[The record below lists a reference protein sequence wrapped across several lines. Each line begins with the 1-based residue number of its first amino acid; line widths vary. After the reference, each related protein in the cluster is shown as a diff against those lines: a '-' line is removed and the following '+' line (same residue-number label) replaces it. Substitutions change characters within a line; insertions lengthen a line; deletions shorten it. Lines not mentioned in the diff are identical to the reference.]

1 MRRNVKE
8 LLSSAKDASELML
21 DLAFAS
27 VFFDDDDLAQEV
39 IRLEDLM
46 DEAVYELRITC
57 MLAARSVEDAELL
70 ADVLGMVGAIEEIG
84 DAAEDIARIV
94 LRDLGVPEELRDD
107 LRHAQEVTA
116 RVKLRPGTTLAGAT
130 LRDLALPADT
140 GMWVIALRREVEW
153 IHGPGPDTALVEGD
167 VLFLQGPS
175 EGVDLVRVR
184 AGGEPYR
191 LKPPA
196 APDTKKLSDL
206 DRAVD
211 ILVELKDTAE
221 AAVGLAYSAIL
232 FHDRGLASEVSG
244 AEDKCDQLFHDLQRW
259 VLRAVKDLD
268 DPEDVDQLRGLL
280 QIGQSAEA
288 IADAAQEMTRLVE
301 HGEHV
306 HPVVSAALRDTD
318 EIVADAAVRAGAPG
332 VGRTLRELRLRTN
345 TGMEVLAL
353 QRGGRWIYQP
363 RASRELQDGDR
374 LLAIGPEEGIPRLRE
389 ITGDRREPAE
399 DEYGD
404 EPAY

>member
-8 LLSSAKDASELML
+8 LISSAKDASELML

-27 VFFDDDDLAQEV
+27 VFFDDSDLAQEV
-39 IRLEDLM
+39 IRLEDRM
-46 DEAVYELRITC
+46 DDAVHELRVLC
-57 MLAARSVEDAELL
+57 MLAARSLQDAEQL
-70 ADVLGMVGAIEEIG
+70 ADVLSMGGAMEEIG

-116 RVKLRPGTTLAGAT
+116 RVKLRPGSALAGAT
-130 LRDLALPADT
+130 LRDVALPAET

-153 IHGPGPDTALVEGD
+153 IHGPGPETSLVDGD
-167 VLFLQGPS
+167 VLFLQGPA

-184 AGGEPYR
+184 AGGEPYGLR
-191 LKPPA
+191 PPA
-196 APDTKKLSDL
+196 QGKRLTDL

-232 FHDRGLASEVSG
+232 YHDLGLAAEVRG
-244 AEDKCDQLFHDLQRW
+244 AEDKCDQLYHDLQRW
-259 VLRAVKDLD
+259 VLRAVRDLEDPDDLD
-268 DPEDVDQLRGLL
+268 ELRSLL

-301 HGEHV
+301 HGDAV
-306 HPVVSAALRDTD
+306 HPVITAALRDTD
-318 EIVADAAVRAGAPG
+318 EIVADAFVNAGAPAE
-332 VGRTLRELRLRTN
+332 GRTLRELRLRTN

-353 QRGGRWIYQP
+353 HRGGRWIYQP
-363 RASRELQDGDR
+363 RASRSLQDGDR
-374 LLAIGPEEGIPRLRE
+374 LLVIGPEEGVARLRG
-389 ITGDRREPAE
+389 ITGDPRGEPDE
-399 DEYGD
+399 DEYAEG
-404 EPAY
+404 AGY